1 MFLFLCSYKPL
12 GYHKIGKTGDRV
24 ELYGISRDDILGA
37 SDPLPNPDCIERS
50 RPQLKT
56 YIETANQ
63 VVDVVLG
70 HLERHLKLPRGTFAK
85 LQPMTEPSGSVLR
98 MLRYEPQVSKE
109 LFFPFRL
116 RSSGSS
122 PEHSYLLTGAIEH
135 KRRQHGTLVDAL
147 LTL

>member
-1 MFLFLCSYKPL
+1 MITISNNFTPEVIDLQRPLTNFFSFLCSYKPL

-37 SDPLPNPDCIERS
+37 SDPLPNPECIERS

-56 YIETANQ
+56 YIDTANR

-70 HLERHLKLPRGTFAK
+70 HLERHLKLPQGTFAK

-98 MLRYEPQVSKE
+98 MLKYEPQVSKNYS
-109 LFFPFRL
+109 FPSVSAL
-116 RSSGSS
+116 REAAQSTVT
-122 PEHSYLLTGAIEH
+122 Y
-135 KRRQHGTLVDAL
+135 
-147 LTL
+147 